1 MENPMRH
8 GLLRAALLL
17 AALAAPGRAAAAWPV
32 YLALGDSSAFGE
44 TDRTKNP
51 SNGDRGY
58 VAPFADFLAN
68 RYSGARPTVINTA
81 IDGETSQSYFTG
93 SPRSSDDGLFHN
105 TNYAAPYATQQAT
118 MRTLAAKAL
127 AGGGHVDVVTVQFG
141 ANDLFVVAEAPGFLS
156 KSPAQQ
162 QAEVGA
168 AVAKLQ
174 QNYVGILGEVRT
186 LFPDAE
192 VYVMGYHNPHGSSPE
207 HPFYPLGAPAVQ
219 GVNAVAAGV
228 APLFG
233 AKYVDVY
240 SVIAGKEH
248 ELTLIDEGYNVH
260 LNDAGYAAAAARLTA
275 AAAPEPGT
283 LALCVIGVAGAAG
296 FRRLRRAA

>member
-1 MENPMRH
+1 MRH

-17 AALAAPGRAAAAWPV
+17 AALAAPARADAWPV

-51 SNGDRGY
+51 SDGDRGY
-58 VAPFADFLAN
+58 VAPFADFLAK

-81 IDGETSQSYFTG
+81 VDGETSQSYFTG
-93 SPRSSDDGLFHN
+93 SPRSADDGQRNN

-118 MRTLAAKAL
+118 MRALAAKAL

-141 ANDLFVVAEAPGFLS
+141 ANDLFVVAEAPGFLG

-168 AVAKLQ
+168 AIGKLQ
-174 QNYVGILGEVRT
+174 QNYVGILGEVRA

-192 VYVMGYHNPHGSSPE
+192 VYVMGYHNPYGSSPE

-233 AKYVDVY
+233 ARYVDVY
-240 SVIAGKEH
+240 SAVAGKEH

-260 LNDAGYAAAAARLTA
+260 LNDAGYAVAAERLVATA
-275 AAAPEPGT
+275 TPEPGT
-283 LALCVIGVAGAAG
+283 LALCAVGLAGAAG